1 MLNFFSSAFFSITII
16 LLLVFIVIVFFF
28 YRFQDRL
35 IFRPYKEI
43 ERTPADI
50 DLVFKNINIKT
61 QDSKSIHA
69 WYIERKNPK
78 GVVLF
83 CHGNA
88 GNISHRLDRI
98 ELLRKNS
105 YSILI
110 FDYRGYGESES
121 KPDEKGLYNDALS
134 CYQYLVRNLKV
145 KPEDIIIWGCSLGGA
160 VASYVASQKECRF
173 LVLESS
179 FTSISELAKKLYPF
193 LPVKTMLKYTFNT
206 EKHVKSLEV
215 PVLIFHSPEDD
226 LVPFSMGRRLFESA
240 PEPKEFLSIKGS
252 HNDSFYLSRFD
263 ILDTLE
269 DFNKRFK

>member
-1 MLNFFSSAFFSITII
+1 MLNFFSSAFFSIAIII
-16 LLLVFIVIVFFF
+16 LLVFSLIVFLF
-28 YRFQDRL
+28 YRFQDNL
-35 IFRPYKEI
+35 IFRPYKKL

-50 DLVFKNINIKT
+50 DLVFKNLKIKT
-61 QDSKSIHA
+61 HDSNTVHA

-110 FDYRGYGESES
+110 FDYRGYGESEG
-121 KPDEKGLYNDALS
+121 KPTENGLYDDALS
-134 CYQYLVRNLKV
+134 CYQYMVRNLKI
-145 KPEDIIIWGCSLGGA
+145 KPEEIILWGCSLGGSI
-160 VASYVASQKECRF
+160 ASYVASQKKCRF
-173 LVLESS
+173 LILESS
-179 FTSISELAKKLYPF
+179 FTSLSSLANKLYPF
-193 LPVKTMLKYTFNT
+193 LPVKTLLKYSFNT
-206 EKHVKSLEV
+206 QKHVESCDV
-215 PVLIFHSPEDD
+215 PILLFHSPDDD

-240 PEPKEFLSIKGS
+240 PGPKEFLSIKGS
-252 HNDSFYLSRFD
+252 HNDSFYLSRFE
-263 ILDTLE
+263 ILDSLE